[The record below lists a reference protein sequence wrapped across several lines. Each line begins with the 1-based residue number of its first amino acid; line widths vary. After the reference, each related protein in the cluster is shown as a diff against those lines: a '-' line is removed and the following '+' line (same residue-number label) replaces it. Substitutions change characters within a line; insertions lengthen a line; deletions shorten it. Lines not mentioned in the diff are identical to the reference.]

1 MILARKLPRVV
12 TSETLSMLATNEK
25 IVHLVR
31 HGHGEH
37 NAAGI
42 LARVVYG
49 TYDSMVVSESF
60 KEVQSVTSYLN
71 KNVLKY
77 QELWSQNKKE
87 EATAA
92 AWSIYA
98 SDLDEESAYEAS
110 IHANYAFQT
119 NKNLDEESSSPSS
132 HHDNNSRIDEEE
144 KSSNESCE
152 FNPRLEHYFD
162 AQVCMSCFFVAITIH

>member
-1 MILARKLPRVV
+1 MILARKLPRIAAR
-12 TSETLSMLATNEK
+12 ETLATNEK

-37 NAAGI
+37 NAAGV

-60 KEVQSVTSYLN
+60 KEVQSVTTFLN

-77 QELWSQNKKE
+77 QQLWSQNKKE

-98 SDLDEESAYEAS
+98 SDLEEESAYVIS
-110 IHANYAFQT
+110 IHADYAFQNNQNFDDEPPQSS
-119 NKNLDEESSSPSS
+119 NKTDEET
-132 HHDNNSRIDEEE
+132 
-144 KSSNESCE
+144 CE

-162 AQVCMSCFFVAITIH
+162 AQVHYSPSLSLLPNDQ

>member
-49 TYDSMVVSESF
+49 TFDSMVVSESF
-60 KEVQSVTSYLN
+60 KEVQSVTSFVN
-71 KNVLKY
+71 NNVLKY
-77 QELWSQNKKE
+77 QELWSRNKKE

-92 AWSIYA
+92 AWNIYA
-98 SDLDEESAYEAS
+98 SDLLEEESAYVVS
-110 IHANYAFQT
+110 IQADYAFQN
-119 NKNLDEESSSPSS
+119 NKDVDDDHSYDNTEMEST
-132 HHDNNSRIDEEE
+132 
-144 KSSNESCE
+144 ESCE

-162 AQVCMSCFFVAITIH
+162 AQVCYALTKQ

>member
-1 MILARKLPRVV
+1 MILARKLPRVAAKEAR
-12 TSETLSMLATNEK
+12 TTLSSNEK

-49 TYDSMVVSESF
+49 TYDSVVVSESF
-60 KEVQSVTSYLN
+60 KEIQSVTSFVN

-77 QELWSQNKKE
+77 QELWSSGKKE

-98 SDLDEESAYEAS
+98 SDLEEESAYEMS
-110 IHANYAFQT
+110 IHADYAFQN
-119 NKNLDEESSSPSS
+119 NKNFDEDTSS
-132 HHDNNSRIDEEE
+132 HGNSSINE
-144 KSSNESCE
+144 KKQSSETCE

-162 AQVCMSCFFVAITIH
+162 AQVDRFAIHFR

>member
-1 MILARKLPRVV
+1 MILARKLPRIAAR
-12 TSETLSMLATNEK
+12 ETLAINEK

-37 NAAGI
+37 NAAGV

-60 KEVQSVTSYLN
+60 KEVQSVTTFLN

-77 QELWSQNKKE
+77 QQLWKQNKKE

-98 SDLDEESAYEAS
+98 SDLEEESAYVIS
-110 IHANYAFQT
+110 IHADYAFQNNQNFDDEPPQNS
-119 NKNLDEESSSPSS
+119 NKTDEET
-132 HHDNNSRIDEEE
+132 
-144 KSSNESCE
+144 CE

-162 AQVCMSCFFVAITIH
+162 AQVHYPSSSFPLPCDQ